1 MRLLDAI
8 RRLLRAVF
16 LGIAAVVVFIEEV
29 GWRPLSAWVARLA
42 QWPPLHRLEERIRRL
57 PPLPAMGLFGVPAVV
72 LFPLKLAALAVIQA
86 GHAALGVLVIV
97 LAKLLGTAL
106 VGRLFVL
113 LEPQLMSFAWFRV
126 AHDWWVETRL
136 GVRAVLRRSAAWR
149 RVRMLRCGWRRWRRR
164 RPA

>member
-1 MRLLDAI
+1 MRLLAAI
-8 RRLLRAVF
+8 GRLLRAAL
-16 LGIAAVVVFIEEV
+16 LGVAAVVVFIEEV

-72 LFPLKLAALAVIQA
+72 LFPLKLAALGVIHA
-86 GHAALGVLVIV
+86 GHPARGVLVIL

-113 LEPQLMSFAWFRV
+113 LEPQLMGFAWFRA

-136 GVRAVLRRSAAWR
+136 GVRAALRRSAGWR
-149 RVRMLRCGWRRWRRR
+149 RVRLARCGWRRWRRR
-164 RPA
+164 RAA